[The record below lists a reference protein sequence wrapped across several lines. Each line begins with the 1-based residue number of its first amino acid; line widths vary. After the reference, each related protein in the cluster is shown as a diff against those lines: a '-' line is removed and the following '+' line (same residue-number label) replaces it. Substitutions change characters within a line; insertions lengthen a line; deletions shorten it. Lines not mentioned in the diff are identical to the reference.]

1 MMVYQTEAKLQGW
14 RAVAVFEDRSECLIF
29 VGRSTTQVRAG
40 YVAAFAEVLT
50 EEERAQVQSISLQCW
65 QGAPD
70 KGHWLSK
77 GTLTV
82 PSRKPEPAVKVL
94 ARRKP
99 AELLDIDL
107 GDDEDE
113 EAKSKLLPFRKPG
126 TVVEDAD
133 VPVGAEIAPKRLAPT
148 A

>member
-14 RAVAVFEDRSECLIF
+14 RAVAVFEDRTECLIF
-29 VGRSTTQVRAG
+29 IGRSTTQVRAG
-40 YVAAFAEVLT
+40 YVAAFTEVLT
-50 EEERAQVQSISLQCW
+50 DKERALVQSISLQCW

-70 KGHWLSK
+70 KGHWIQK

-99 AELLDIDL
+99 GDLMEL
-107 GDDEDE
+107 GDD
-113 EAKSKLLPFRKPG
+113 
-126 TVVEDAD
+126 
-133 VPVGAEIAPKRLAPT
+133 
-148 A
+148 